1 MMRKRNV
8 VSLLLA
14 GSMLLSACAGSGNPS
29 NSTTNASVKE
39 TSAQAAAGTQA
50 AGTQT
55 PGAET
60 PSGETFTITMMQE
73 LFSDQAPDT
82 SNVWYQKM
90 EEMTGVKME
99 VNFVPTLSYVDKITA
114 FIASKSLPMVFTANS
129 KVLQNNNLLMALDS
143 DGFWALDDYIE
154 DYPDLYQFVGE
165 QVWEN
170 SKIHGK
176 IYGIPR
182 LRILPRNGA
191 IIRQDWLDNL
201 GLEAPE
207 TFEELYE
214 VAKAFTEND
223 PDGNGQND
231 TVGIVTAYQG
241 TGNRGWNG
249 FQTLATAFGAP
260 NGWAYEDGTMVPDF
274 GTPEYMEALQY
285 IKKLYDDGYLN
296 KDFAEINAQA
306 RYEYFDKGTYG
317 IVFGVIDDVNGRN
330 QNLPQVVKTAKV
342 AVLPAIHEEGEE
354 PLCNATSGYNGLIMF
369 TKFGDGAIK
378 TEEDLRRVLSYYN
391 QLATQEMQDMTTYG
405 IEGIHYEVKD
415 GKREMIFNEG
425 ANKNQL
431 DVDLGDIGQI
441 LMTAPYVRRD
451 SDNEVQEA
459 LYDTIEAR
467 MGYCVADASI
477 GLQSDTYDDLGSDL
491 DAIMM
496 DASVKFVLG
505 SLDEAGYWKEYE
517 NWKKR
522 GGDDVIKEFTAQYE
536 EYRK

>member
-1 MMRKRNV
+1 MRKR
-8 VSLLLA
+8 SIIALILA
-14 GSMLLSACAGSGNPS
+14 GSMMLGGCGGQSGGETSSMDSSIKETAGS
-29 NSTTNASVKE
+29 
-39 TSAQAAAGTQA
+39 TQDSS
-50 AGTQT
+50 TQT
-55 PGAET
+55 DMTGNSEMI
-60 PSGETFTITMMQE
+60 TITMMQE

-82 SNVWYQKM
+82 QNVWYQKM

-129 KVLQNNNLLMALDS
+129 NVLQNNNLLMALDS
-143 DGFWALDDYIE
+143 DGFWALDDYVK
-154 DYPDLYQFVGE
+154 DYPNLYEFVGE

-170 SKIHGK
+170 SKLHGK

-249 FQTLATAFGAP
+249 VQTLATAFGAP
-260 NGWAYEDGTMVPDF
+260 NGWEYKDGTMVPDF
-274 GTPEYMEALQY
+274 STPEYMKALTY

-317 IVFGVIDDVNGRN
+317 IVFGVIDDIKGRN
-330 QNLPQVVKTAKV
+330 QNLPQVVSDAKV
-342 AVLPAIHEEGEE
+342 ALLPAIHEEGKEA
-354 PLCNATSGYNGLIMF
+354 LCNATSGFNGLIMF
-369 TKFGDGAIK
+369 TKFGDNAIK
-378 TEEDLRRVLSYYN
+378 TEDELRRVLAYYDE
-391 QLATQEMQDMTTYG
+391 LATQELQDMATYG
-405 IEGIHYEVKD
+405 IEGIHYEQKD
-415 GKREMIFNEG
+415 GKREMIFNDT

-431 DVDLGDIGQI
+431 DVDEGDITQI
-441 LMTAPYVRRD
+441 LMTPAYVRRD
-451 SDNEVQEA
+451 NDTEVLKG
-459 LYDTIEAR
+459 LYDAIEEREAF
-467 MGYCVADASI
+467 CVADDSI
-477 GLQSDTYDDLGSDL
+477 GLRSEIYDDIGSDL

-496 DASVKFVLG
+496 DASVKYIVG
-505 SLDEAGYWKEYE
+505 AIDENGYWKEYE

-522 GGDDVIKEFTAQYE
+522 GGEDVIKEFTAQYE
-536 EYRK
+536 EYKK

>member
-1 MMRKRNV
+1 MKKRNV

-14 GSMLLSACAGSGNPS
+14 GSMLLSACGAGGNTA
-29 NSTTNASVKE
+29 NSTTAAKENNAN
-39 TSAQAAAGTQA
+39 AQTTAAGTQA
-50 AGTQT
+50 AGATGT
-55 PGAET
+55 EN

-73 LFSDQAPDT
+73 LFSDQAPDIN
-82 SNVWYQKM
+82 NVWYQKM
-90 EEMTGVKME
+90 EEMTGMKME

-129 KVLQNNNLLMALDS
+129 SVLQNNNLLMALDS
-143 DGFWALDDYIE
+143 DGFWALDDYLK
-154 DYPDLYQFVGE
+154 DYPDLYNFVGE

-170 SKIHGK
+170 SKVHGK

-207 TFEELYE
+207 TFDELYE

-274 GTPEYMEALQY
+274 STPEYMEALQY

-330 QNLPQVVKTAKV
+330 QNLPQVVETAKV
-342 AVLPAIHEEGEE
+342 GVLPAIHEEGQE

-369 TKFGDGAIK
+369 TKFGDNAIK
-378 TEEDLRRVLSYYN
+378 TEEDLRKVLSFYN

-405 IEGIHYEVKD
+405 IKGVHYEVKD
-415 GKREMIFNEG
+415 GKRELIFNET

-431 DVDLGDIGQI
+431 DLDMGDITQI

-451 SDNEVQEA
+451 SDNEVQKA
-459 LYDTIEAR
+459 LYDTIEER
-467 MGYCVADASI
+467 TDSCVADASI
-477 GLQSDTYDDLGSDL
+477 GLQSETYDDIGSDL

-505 SLDEAGYWKEYE
+505 SIDEAGYWKEYE

-522 GGDDVIKEFTAQYE
+522 GGEDVIKEFTAQYE

>member
-1 MMRKRNV
+1 MKKRRL
-8 VSLLLA
+8 VSLVLA
-14 GSMLLSACAGSGNPS
+14 GTMLLTACGGANSATTATTASEGEKAQTTAEGAADGSI
-29 NSTTNASVKE
+29 
-39 TSAQAAAGTQA
+39 
-50 AGTQT
+50 
-55 PGAET
+55 
-60 PSGETFTITMMQE
+60 TITMMQE

-82 SNVWYQKM
+82 NNEWYKKM

-114 FIASKSLPMVFTANS
+114 FIASQSLPMVFTANS

-143 DGFWALDDYIE
+143 DGFWALDDYIQ
-154 DYPDLYQFVGE
+154 DYPNLYNFVGE

-176 IYGIPR
+176 MYGIPR

-201 GLEAPE
+201 GLKAPE
-207 TFEELYE
+207 TFDELYE

-223 PDGNGQND
+223 PDGNGQKD

-260 NGWAYEDGTMVPDF
+260 NGWEYKDGTMVPDF
-274 GTPEYMEALQY
+274 STPEYMKAMTF

-317 IVFGVIDDVNGRN
+317 IVFGVVDDVNGRN
-330 QNLPQVVKTAKV
+330 QNLPQVVKDAKV
-342 AVLPAIHEEGEE
+342 GVLPAIHEEGKEIR
-354 PLCNATSGYNGLIMF
+354 CNATSGFNGLIMF

-378 TEEDLRRVLSYYN
+378 TEEELRRILSYYD
-391 QLATQEMQDMTTYG
+391 QLATSEMQDMTTYG
-405 IEGIHYEVKD
+405 IESVHYEVKD
-415 GKREMIFNEG
+415 GKRAMIFNES

-431 DVDLGDIGQI
+431 DVDEGDIGQI

-451 SDNEVQEA
+451 SDNEVQTA

-467 MGYCVADASI
+467 KDYSVADDSM
-477 GLQSDTYDDLGSDL
+477 GLQSETYDDLSSDL

-496 DASVKFVLG
+496 DASVKFVVG
-505 SLDEAGYWKEYE
+505 AIDEDGYWKEYE
-517 NWKKR
+517 SWKKR

-536 EYRK
+536 EYKK